1 MSKFGMQ
8 MPAQRGKKGASPDV
22 YTAMAVMAC
31 LFLAAACFV
40 MFQAATKVGKG
51 NAFTIWADGDKIEL
65 KTTP

>member
-8 MPAQRGKKGASPDV
+8 MPAQRGKKAATPDV

-40 MFQAATKVGKG
+40 MFQAAGKVGKG
-51 NAFTIWADGDKIEL
+51 GSPFALQDDARIEL
-65 KTTP
+65 KP

>member
-8 MPAQRGKKGASPDV
+8 MPAQRGKKAASPDV

-40 MFQAATKVGKG
+40 MFQAGTKVGKG
-51 NAFTIWADGDKIEL
+51 SAFGIWGDGEKIDL
-65 KTTP
+65 KTAP

>member
-8 MPAQRGKKGASPDV
+8 MPAQRGKKAATPDV

-40 MFQAATKVGKG
+40 MFQAAGKVGPGG
-51 NAFTIWADGDKIEL
+51 NPFGIQQDRIDL
-65 KTTP
+65 KP

>member
-8 MPAQRGKKGASPDV
+8 TTAQRGKKSATPDV

-40 MFQAATKVGKG
+40 MFQAAGKVGPAG
-51 NAFTIWADGDKIEL
+51 NPFGIQGDRVDL
-65 KTTP
+65 KP